1 MSEVYC
7 RTCEQDDD
15 DENFIRIPKDK
26 LDSPAILTN
35 VSRRSQ
41 SNRKNKINQLKYHS
55 ILNVDSELEMPNTR
69 LNDDLQQQTPAATLK
84 QCVTNLYDSSSTCAR
99 KHSFDEK
106 HTISEDYELGDDVT
120 ATTNDEIEYIKQ
132 KTEIEKS
139 FDAKQMIRV
148 RGKEE
153 LPVSSEDRNTEHEEK
168 QLQSNNKIKHSV
180 NEYDLNDEQLKDSH
194 NKQSSQRK
202 DKINAIQNLQ
212 KVVCTEDHPLVTRA
226 SNESIVDMETKP
238 LDCQKAKKENIDDL
252 NGNCSM
258 ANVEKVS
265 VFKRMHRMYST
276 LPRINKSKLLSPVYR
291 HPIKIPKRITAD
303 GTTIYYLCDLS
314 KEKIKGV

>member
-7 RTCEQDDD
+7 RTCEQDDGD
-15 DENFIRIPKDK
+15 DDNEENFIRIPKDK

-41 SNRKNKINQLKYHS
+41 SNRKSKINQLKYHS
-55 ILNVDSELEMPNTR
+55 ILNVDSELEMPNTQF
-69 LNDDLQQQTPAATLK
+69 NDDLQQQNSTATLK

-106 HTISEDYELGDDVT
+106 NIMSEDYELGDDVT
-120 ATTNDEIEYIKQ
+120 ATTDDGIEYIKQ

-153 LPVSSEDRNTEHEEK
+153 LPVSSEDRNTEDEAK
-168 QLQSNNKIKHSV
+168 QLQSNNKINHSI
-180 NEYDLNDEQLKDSH
+180 NECDSNDEKLKDSY

-212 KVVCTEDHPLVTRA
+212 KVVCTEDHPLVARA
-226 SNESIVDMETKP
+226 SNDSIVDMKTKP
-238 LDCQKAKKENIDDL
+238 LDRQKAKKENVDDF
-252 NGNCSM
+252 NGNC
-258 ANVEKVS
+258 S

-291 HPIKIPKRITAD
+291 HPIKIPTRITAD